1 MKLKFLLLSFFVICV
16 AISAQK
22 IYAASESSISADTMP
37 PYPEPYESTNVT
49 LKSYT
54 YNLDSVLISWSEN
67 GKVIASGTGKKSFSA
82 TAPAAG
88 ESAEVTATIYLPD
101 GAIERKIIIR
111 PSVMELLWQANDS
124 HIPPFYK
131 GKALPTA
138 DSEVKV
144 VAMPEIR
151 TSGGLADPNNMT
163 YAWKKDYTNNVDGS
177 GYGKNFFLYINDYLE
192 DSNTISVTASTVGE
206 QHSSQASIEIGTAEP
221 KILFY
226 KNDSILGTI
235 WEMALNSAHKIQG
248 PEIVRAVPY
257 FISPEEIRTPS
268 LIWNWFINDN
278 PVYLTS
284 LRKNFMPLQAE
295 EGKHGTSKLR
305 LNIENQDKIFQTTDK
320 EINIEF

>member
-1 MKLKFLLLSFFVICV
+1 MLNLIIALGM
-16 AISAQK
+16 ISISRAN
-22 IYAASESSISADTMP
+22 AASESSIFINLAP
-37 PYPEPYESTNVT
+37 PYPAPYENVSVA
-49 LKSYT
+49 LNSYT
-54 YNLDSVLISWSEN
+54 YSLDSVLISWSEN

-88 ESAEVTATIYLPD
+88 SGMEITATIYLSD
-101 GAIERKIIIR
+101 GAVEKIITIR

-124 HIPPFYK
+124 HVPPFYR

-151 TSGGLADPNNMT
+151 TSNGLTDPNNMT

-177 GYGKNFFLYINDYLE
+177 GYGKNFFLYVNDYLE
-192 DSNTISVTASTVGE
+192 DSNTISVTASTTD
-206 QHSSQASIEIGTAEP
+206 QQYSNRASIDIGTAEP

-226 KNDSILGTI
+226 KNDSALGTL
-235 WEMALNSAHKIQG
+235 WDMALGDTHKIEG
-248 PEIVRAVPY
+248 PEVLRAVPY

-268 LIWNWFINDN
+268 LIWNWSINDS
-278 PVYLTS
+278 PVILPS
-284 LRKNFMPLQAE
+284 LQKNLMPLKAE
-295 EGKHGTSKLR
+295 ESRHGTSKLR
-305 LNIENQDKIFQTTDK
+305 LNIENQDKIFQTVDK